1 MEKAA
6 SLIEQVLPRL
16 PRVAIAG
23 LLVALTLIAV
33 LPAFTRL
40 PPVDRDEAR
49 FAQVSKQMV
58 ISRNP
63 IDIRFQDEDHYK
75 KPIGIYWLQAATV
88 ELIGDSVDRVI
99 WHYRLPSL
107 AAVIVA
113 VLLTARIA
121 MSFGGPLAG
130 LWAGTMMSGV
140 FLFIAEGHL
149 ATTDASLLASI
160 LAAQTP
166 LARLYRDARARE
178 FLRERITRLLPWEM
192 VMFWGGLAAS
202 ILLKGPVGPMVVLTT
217 LLLLAIGHRR
227 VRWLAQLRPLIGV
240 AVLLVLVMPW
250 FVAITIKSG
259 SAFWDASVGHDLMGK
274 VVGAQE
280 SHGAPPGSYLA
291 GLWLTFFPASIALA
305 IAIPA
310 LWRGR
315 SLPGIVFA
323 AAWIVPSWIVFEASP
338 TKLIHYVLPLYPA
351 FAVAVALV
359 WPQVTAKA
367 PRLWQWIVAGLIAL
381 LPIAVLVAIGVYAL
395 KLGMLPVLPVLPL
408 LAGLA
413 LIVLGA
419 TLGVQALHHG
429 HASGAVFAF
438 WVMGTGFGASAFDT
452 VSRVPELWPAPAIT
466 AYILPRKGCPAP
478 PVVTDGYNEASL
490 VFLAPGTKK
499 AVDPE
504 GVAAAMAADRCT
516 VGVVSDTVAFLAAA
530 AAKGIAPKALGQFK
544 GLNLGTGKK
553 IDLTVYRFPQ
563 D

>member
-1 MEKAA
+1 MATEAESGLARFQTAA
-6 SLIEQVLPRL
+6 ADRPSRRGALL
-16 PRVAIAG
+16 AG
-23 LLVALTLIAV
+23 LQADGEHAG
-33 LPAFTRL
+33 
-40 PPVDRDEAR
+40 
-49 FAQVSKQMV
+49 
-58 ISRNP
+58 NP
-63 IDIRFQDEDHYK
+63 IDIRFQDEDRYK

-88 ELIGDSVDRVI
+88 ELIGDPVDRVI

-121 MSFGGPLAG
+121 MSLGGPLAG

-140 FLFIAEGHL
+140 FLIIAEGHL

-166 LARLYRDARARE
+166 LARLYRDARERE

-240 AVLLVLVMPW
+240 AVLLVLVVPW

-259 SAFWDASVGHDLMGK
+259 GAFWDASVGHDLMGK

-280 SHGAPPGSYLA
+280 NHGAPPGSYLA

-367 PRLWQWIVAGLIAL
+367 PRLWQWIVAGLITL
-381 LPIAVLVAIGVYAL
+381 LPIGVLVAIGIYAL
-395 KLGMLPVLPVLPL
+395 KLGLLPILPL
-408 LAGLA
+408 LVGVA
-413 LIVLGA
+413 LILLGA
-419 TLGVQALHHG
+419 ALGVQAFRHG
-429 HASGAVFAF
+429 HASATIFALWIMGA
-438 WVMGTGFGASAFDT
+438 GFGASAFDT
-452 VSRVPELWPAPAIT
+452 VSRVPALWPAPAIT
-466 AYILPRKGCPAP
+466 AYILPREGCPAP

-490 VFLAPGTKK
+490 VFLAPGTEK

-516 VGVVSDTVAFLAAA
+516 VGVVSDTGAFLAAA

-553 IDLTVYRFPQ
+553 IDLTVYRIPQ
-563 D
+563 DYPAP